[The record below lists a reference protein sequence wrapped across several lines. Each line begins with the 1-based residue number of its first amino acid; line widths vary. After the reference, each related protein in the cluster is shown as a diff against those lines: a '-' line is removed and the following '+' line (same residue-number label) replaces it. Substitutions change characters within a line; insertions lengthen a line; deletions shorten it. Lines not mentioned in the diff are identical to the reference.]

1 MEETS
6 GIKLDLTDRK
16 ILTELDKN
24 CRIPSTQLA
33 KIVMK
38 SRQAVDYRINLLRE
52 KGIITGFKTSI
63 NPHKMGNKLYKIYFK
78 LRNTQKRKEA
88 LFSYLRDSD
97 KVYWIGECSGRWDL
111 IFGIFAKT
119 DIEFFEIKN
128 KLIAEFHDI
137 IVEEHGGTIVDVK
150 QYPKMYFTN
159 THSIPTTFGG
169 EIIDNQLDE
178 TDLKILSTIA
188 GNARMPIIEIAD
200 KTKSTP
206 TIIISR
212 LKKLE
217 KLEVIIQYR
226 IETDMS
232 KLNLE
237 NYKIIIKLDKY
248 NKQDEKKFL
257 QYVSTKHETQYL
269 IRDLWQ
275 IELEIVVANFKEYY
289 KFVEELKSK
298 FPEIIRTID
307 FVLMIKDEWTTG
319 FENLLNPTA
328 LLKQ

>member
-1 MEETS
+1 MEKDT

-16 ILTELDKN
+16 ILAELDKN

-33 KIVMK
+33 KKVQK
-38 SRQAVDYRINLLRE
+38 SRQAVDYRINQLVD

-63 NPHKMGNKLYKIYFK
+63 NPHKMGNKIYKIYFK
-78 LRNTQKRKEA
+78 LRNTLKRKEA
-88 LFSYLRDSD
+88 LFSFLRKSD
-97 KVYWIGECSGRWDL
+97 KVYWIGECSGRWDT

-119 DIEFFEIKN
+119 DYEFFELKN
-128 KLIAEFHDI
+128 EIISEFQDI
-137 IVEEHGGTIVDVK
+137 IVEEHGEILIDVK

-159 THSIPTTFGG
+159 EHSAPTTFAG
-169 EIIDNQLDE
+169 ELVNNDLDK
-178 TDLKILSTIA
+178 TDLNILSTIA

-200 KTKSTP
+200 KTNSTP
-206 TIIISR
+206 AIVISR

-217 KLEVIIQYR
+217 KLKVIIQYR
-226 IETDMS
+226 IEVNTS

-237 NYKIIIKLDKY
+237 NYKIIINLDKY
-248 NKQDEKKFL
+248 NKEDEKKFL
-257 QYVSTKHETQYL
+257 QYVSYKHETQYL
-269 IRDLWQ
+269 IRNLWQ
-275 IELEIVVANFKEYY
+275 IELEIVVKNFTEYY

-298 FPEIIRTID
+298 FPEVIRTID

-328 LLKQ
+328 LPKI